1 MPNGTSSGERIQ
13 DQARDTMRVD
23 LARRG
28 LESLLDFLV
37 PNTDKDET

>member
-1 MPNGTSSGERIQ
+1 
-13 DQARDTMRVD
+13 MRVD